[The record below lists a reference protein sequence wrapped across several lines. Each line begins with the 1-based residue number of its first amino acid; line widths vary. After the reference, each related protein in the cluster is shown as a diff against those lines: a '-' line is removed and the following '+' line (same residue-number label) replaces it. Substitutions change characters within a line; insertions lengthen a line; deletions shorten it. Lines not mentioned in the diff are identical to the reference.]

1 MCGNEERVDR
11 FLFSLMDVATNR
23 NGCSSCYSGCFAQLQ
38 VLALNGCNISSWAQ
52 LQLLEPLL
60 PSLEELYVAS
70 NSFSDLP
77 IESYE
82 QGYRDA
88 TGETTS
94 SEAPLVTGFH
104 KLRILDVSAC
114 RLEEWSQVQAFGL
127 LPSLQEL
134 ILDGNEALRQVVPP
148 APESFRTLYRMSLSG
163 TGYVCLPSTSP
174 CVQ

>member
-1 MCGNEERVDR
+1 M
-11 FLFSLMDVATNR
+11 
-23 NGCSSCYSGCFAQLQ
+23 SSCAVMLSCSGCFAQLQ

-70 NSFSDLP
+70 NTFSDLP

-88 TGETTS
+88 TGETVT
-94 SEAPLVTGFH
+94 EAPLVIGFR

-114 RLEEWSQVQAFGL
+114 RLEEWSQVQAFGQ

-148 APESFRTLYRMSLSG
+148 GPDSFQMLYRMSLSG
-163 TGYVCLPSTSP
+163 TG
-174 CVQ
+174 